1 MRLCSFS
8 GFFIF
13 ALDIF
18 VFVSEMELFEMV
30 ADADSA
36 TRSDKKSYFNRKGL
50 KRTVA
55 LLVILMILGIM
66 HSIIQRLSDTNIN
79 VLFNKLFNEMKNIS
93 KMEPK

>member
-1 MRLCSFS
+1 MC
-8 GFFIF
+8 F
-13 ALDIF
+13 A
-18 VFVSEMELFEMV
+18 SEMELFEMV

-79 VLFNKLFNEMKNIS
+79 VLFTKLFNEMKNIS